1 MQLWLSILHYLTFFL
16 LSLTNLHL
24 WRYIKARTLTA
35 SARVEGWKHFRISLI
50 YAVSFVY
57 KGVYAN
63 LIYSIHADM
72 ENFMSEHT
80 EYWCIFFFWLIVCG
94 ELAPLALL
102 FWYQLRRNLYQARK
116 KPMSGEQERFMST
129 SGRDDSS
136 AMEVEEDRKGTHGND
151 FNVIYDIE
159 DDGNGQASTNEYD
172 YKS

>member
-1 MQLWLSILHYLTFFL
+1 
-16 LSLTNLHL
+16 
-24 WRYIKARTLTA
+24 
-35 SARVEGWKHFRISLI
+35 
-50 YAVSFVY
+50 
-57 KGVYAN
+57 
-63 LIYSIHADM
+63 
-72 ENFMSEHT
+72 MSEHT